1 MSTVR
6 AADRWRS
13 VTTGEILRAAAE
25 SAAAA
30 GSDASPWD
38 ARLLL
43 AHSLGGLSPLALDPR
58 QTHDEALAA
67 RFFGLWGRR
76 VAGEPVQHLIGE
88 WDFYGRTFRVDKRAL
103 IPRPETEVLVSQAL
117 KAAPDARRALD
128 AGTGSGIIAITYL
141 LEQPAASAA
150 ALDISLDALALA
162 RENASRHGV
171 LGRLSLLASD
181 WLSALGPVQF
191 DLVMSNP
198 PYLAI
203 GEAPHLPPTVRDHD
217 PRRALFAGD
226 DGMAAIRQLLA
237 TVPAVLAPGG
247 LLVFEI
253 GFGQSEAVRSEIL
266 TRPAWRFVGIED
278 DLEGIPR
285 ICLVRRESA
294 AERVGRIRKPW
305 TSS

>member
-1 MSTVR
+1 VTIRELLDTATSR
-6 AADRWRS
+6 AVSAGADA
-13 VTTGEILRAAAE
+13 TN
-25 SAAAA
+25 
-30 GSDASPWD
+30 WD

-43 AHSLGGLSPLALDPR
+43 AHSMGGFSPLSLDLRVSLDPGVV
-58 QTHDEALAA
+58 A
-67 RFFGLWGRR
+67 RFERLWEKRLMG
-76 VAGEPVQHLIGE
+76 VPVQHLIGE
-88 WDFYGRTFRVDKRAL
+88 WDFYGRPFRVDGRAL
-103 IPRPETEVLVSQAL
+103 VPRPETEVLVEQAL
-117 KAAPDARRALD
+117 REAPGARRILD

-141 LEQPAASAA
+141 LERPEATAV

-162 RENASRHGV
+162 RQNAAQHGA
-171 LGRLSLLASD
+171 LDRLRLVASD
-181 WLSALGPVQF
+181 WLSALAATGPRF
-191 DLVMSNP
+191 DLILSNP

-226 DGMAAIRQLLA
+226 DGLAAIRQLLA
-237 TVPAVLAPGG
+237 TLPPVLEPGG

-266 TRPAWRFVGIED
+266 ARPVWRFVRIEP

-285 ICLVRRESA
+285 ICLARLESA
-294 AERVGRIRKPW
+294 SERIQRTRKPW

>member
-1 MSTVR
+1 M
-6 AADRWRS
+6 
-13 VTTGEILRAAAE
+13 TTGDLLRVAAE
-25 SAAAA
+25 RAAAA
-30 GSDASPWD
+30 GSDATAWD

-58 QTHDEALAA
+58 QQHDEALSA
-67 RFFGLWGRR
+67 RFFGLWARR

-88 WDFYGRTFRVDKRAL
+88 WDFYGRTFRVDRRAL
-103 IPRPETEVLVSQAL
+103 VPRPETEILVEQAL
-117 KAAPDARRALD
+117 RAASDARVVLD

-141 LEQPAASAA
+141 LERPEARAV
-150 ALDISLDALALA
+150 ALDVSVDALALC
-162 RENASRHGV
+162 RENAERLGV
-171 LGRLSLLASD
+171 LTRLSLLASD
-181 WLSALGPVQF
+181 WLSALGAVQF
-191 DLVMSNP
+191 DLVLSNP

-253 GFGQSEAVRSEIL
+253 GFGQSEAVRSEVL
-266 TRPAWRFVGIED
+266 ARPQWRFVGIEE

-294 AERVGRIRKPW
+294 SERVGRIRRPW